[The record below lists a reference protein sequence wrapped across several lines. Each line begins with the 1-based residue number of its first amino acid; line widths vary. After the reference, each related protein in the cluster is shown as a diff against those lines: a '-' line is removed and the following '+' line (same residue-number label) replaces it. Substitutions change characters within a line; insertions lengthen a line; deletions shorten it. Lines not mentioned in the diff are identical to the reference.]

1 MVSAPGSGGRT
12 RGGGQLRLAARVPH
26 VGPVPGGG
34 TGVAVYLQGVT
45 ESGIA
50 FGWEQHDPVSGQQ
63 LAVVDERPLKSVAR
77 GQYGRGTTG
86 PWLVVAGN
94 EGVARMEVEI
104 GRRVIRRD
112 SSFALLQATD
122 LWGGRDVPAGAV
134 MSLVALRVARQ
145 VRG

>member
-1 MVSAPGSGGRT
+1 M
-12 RGGGQLRLAARVPH
+12 
-26 VGPVPGGG
+26 
-34 TGVAVYLQGVT
+34 
-45 ESGIA
+45 
-50 FGWEQHDPVSGQQ
+50 
-63 LAVVDERPLKSVAR
+63 
-77 GQYGRGTTG
+77 
-86 PWLVVAGN
+86 AGN